1 MLCGRHSKPPWFGL
15 PAALSHWATPP
26 CPSHPLQHGEG
37 LGDKFSVDYIFE
49 AAEKAAGGTPATG
62 VDEAKWLDA
71 FLKARYDLLSS
82 WDSTSRASV
91 NRIKI
96 YQELLKLGE

>member
-1 MLCGRHSKPPWFGL
+1 MRPALLWLVGCSAAVVVNASLSLPPL
-15 PAALSHWATPP
+15 PLPP
-26 CPSHPLQHGEG
+26 QHGEG